1 MTSLDRCYRII
12 QKPVVTE
19 KATDE
24 SATRNAYTF
33 RVPMDSNKVE
43 IRQAVERLFGV
54 KVTRVNTLVTA
65 SKRRRYNRSIG
76 MTKAWKK
83 AMVTLAE
90 GDEIDLFEV

>member
-1 MTSLDRCYRII
+1 VTTLDRFYRII

-24 SATRNAYTF
+24 SANRNAYTF
-33 RVPMDSNKVE
+33 RVPLDANKVE

-54 KVTRVNTLVTA
+54 KVTRVNTLITA

-76 MTKAWKK
+76 MTKTWKK
-83 AMVTLAE
+83 AMVTIAD
-90 GDEIDLFEV
+90 GQTIDVF